1 MPSINP
7 NKLAEPIYVRLPVE
21 MAEQIRRDAL
31 EQGRTLSLQLRWI
44 LRKAFLE
51 QEQTESPI
59 NKPSIK

>member
-44 LRKAFLE
+44 LRTALLA
-51 QEQTESPI
+51 QEQSESPM
-59 NKPSIK
+59 NDQPIK